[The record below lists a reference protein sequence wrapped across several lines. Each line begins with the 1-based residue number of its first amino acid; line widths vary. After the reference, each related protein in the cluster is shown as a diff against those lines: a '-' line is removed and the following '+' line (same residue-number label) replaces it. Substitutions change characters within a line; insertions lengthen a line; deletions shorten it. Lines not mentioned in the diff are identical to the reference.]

1 MQTSVSGKSEG
12 TLCIVRQNLI
22 LFKTFKNLC
31 TTQQHLTQ
39 PENETLHK
47 EIQIFGGFRYK

>member
-12 TLCIVRQNLI
+12 TPCIVRQKLI